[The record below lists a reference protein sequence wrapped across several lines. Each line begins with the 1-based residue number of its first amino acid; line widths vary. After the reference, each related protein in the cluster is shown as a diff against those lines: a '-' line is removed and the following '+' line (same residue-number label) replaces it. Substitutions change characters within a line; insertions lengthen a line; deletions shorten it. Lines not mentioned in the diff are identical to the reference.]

1 MDVNLICVGKIKEKY
16 LEDGISEYI
25 KRIKPFCNLKVIEIK
40 ESNFGETNK
49 NLNQEASLILSNI
62 KKDDYFITLEIEGKM
77 LNSVELAQMIE
88 KHPSYSSKTMTFI
101 IGSSEGLSDE
111 LKKRSDYKLSFSKMT
126 FPHQLMRMIFLEQLY
141 RAFSIINNKKYH
153 K

>member
-49 NLNQEASLILSNI
+49 NLNQEASLILSNT
-62 KKDDYFITLEIEGKM
+62 KKDDYV
-77 LNSVELAQMIE
+77 NV
-88 KHPSYSSKTMTFI
+88 H
-101 IGSSEGLSDE
+101 D
-111 LKKRSDYKLSFSKMT
+111 
-126 FPHQLMRMIFLEQLY
+126 
-141 RAFSIINNKKYH
+141 
-153 K
+153 